1 MWRSNT
7 QMISESLKYCPKPFT
22 KNNSFSCDV
31 AMCIVLHRI
40 LERRLSPFPA
50 LQKLT
55 KKNISAYFA
64 HHCQRSGVPRARGRF
79 WEIRARQKGNVKET
93 FTRQPARC
101 ARDIARTWPKLH
113 RVVPLIN
120 VHEICGPLAPCVKVV
135 TLAIRESTLTFARG
149 GERVAHKSSERFL
162 FLRVYG
168 LKSLCPCLTE
178 ITPFFFGI
186 PFTL

>member
-22 KNNSFSCDV
+22 KNNSFSCDI

-40 LERRLSPFPA
+40 LVRRLSPFPA
-50 LQKLT
+50 LQKL

-79 WEIRARQKGNVKET
+79 WEIRARWKGNVKET

-135 TLAIRESTLTFARG
+135 TLAIRESTITFARG
-149 GERVAHKSSERFL
+149 GERVAHKPRERFL

-168 LKSLCPCLTE
+168 IKSLCPCLTE
-178 ITPFFFGI
+178 ITLFFWYS
-186 PFTL
+186 L